1 MTKTLQY
8 MRKRHYTI
16 RIRDTRV
23 DTSGASAPRD
33 TPRGSMIGRKS
44 MLREKSVHE
53 WGGGGG
59 VGEGCGGG

>member
-33 TPRGSMIGRKS
+33 SAIDVTEILQYM
-44 MLREKSVHE
+44 
-53 WGGGGG
+53 
-59 VGEGCGGG
+59 